1 MQSGAASSPDSDLK
15 SETFAVLFGFF
26 YFFLRTEE
34 AVE

>member
-1 MQSGAASSPDSDLK
+1 MQSGAVSSPDSELK

-26 YFFLRTEE
+26 FFLHTEE